1 MDFALFV
8 LANHVQRVKLEK
20 LEIVVFIKPGAFER
34 REEHQDLTV
43 RVRTLEQDVADLKKR
58 LAA

>member
-1 MDFALFV
+1 MDFAFFV
-8 LANHVQRVKLEK
+8 LANHVQRVKLE
-20 LEIVVFIKPGAFER
+20 IVVFIKPSAFEP

-43 RVRTLEQDVADLKKR
+43 RVRTLEQEVADLKKR

>member
-1 MDFALFV
+1 MDFALFG
-8 LANHVQRVKLEK
+8 LANHAQRVK

-43 RVRTLEQDVADLKKR
+43 RVRTLEQEVADLKKH

>member
-1 MDFALFV
+1 MDFALFA
-8 LANHVQRVKLEK
+8 LANHVQRVKLD
-20 LEIVVFIKPGAFER
+20 IVVFIKSGAFER

-43 RVRTLEQDVADLKKR
+43 RVGTLNQEVADLKKR